1 MTKGPNGAMTKD
13 ASRIAKV
20 LSQTQAKLREK
31 LLTELTD
38 VEDDLPCLFDPDSYS
53 PAFDEYREKYLSRLY
68 VLQSLLQELANFNQ
82 GQRKRHTKVT
92 TVSARNHSE
101 LTKLVNRTI
110 SHLDGCK
117 VTDVKFVPSN
127 DDKEWVAV
135 ITYLSNPFVE
145 EQDETAAWM

>member
-1 MTKGPNGAMTKD
+1 MAKD
-13 ASRIAKV
+13 ASRIAKM
-20 LSQTQAKLREK
+20 LSQVQARLREK
-31 LLTELTD
+31 LLSELT
-38 VEDDLPCLFDPDSYS
+38 ETEEDLPFLFDPDSYS
-53 PAFDEYREKYLSRLY
+53 PAFDEYREKFLSRLY
-68 VLQSLLQELANFNQ
+68 VLQSIIQELANFNQ
-82 GQRKRHTKVT
+82 GQKKRHTKVT